1 MSATQGAAVV
11 VRRHLE
17 LALSVH
23 SAAVLALLSFNKLTS
38 VIIKVFSEIAVHG
51 FCPVKEL
58 DEEGAKVDEELKSS
72 EKETGLGQGAKD
84 VSDQIDNEDML
95 DGAYQNPEDGQDKE
109 EKDNK
114 EEDTGIE
121 MSGNFDSNLQD
132 KKEEEED
139 EEDKEGELE
148 DETGDVEG
156 NEDLDKD
163 KWGEEEDDKADK
175 AGVEDSEEHRARP
188 RSRIWRSWLLRRI
201 RRRTARRRRRGSITR
216 RRRRKTTR
224 LRSLTTTRW
233 IPTRAMTSSCQS
245 PEAMKHLPDAMELD
259 DKEEDNFEKAGDQ
272 EPEKMPDF
280 ENDVK
285 DKEEEMDEEGGREKT
300 KVDTTDQE
308 KAEDEEKLDE
318 AVTKDSEEEMEQEQN
333 SAEQK
338 EQEARAEQE
347 HSGMDVNEE
356 AGQEALKNQSDL
368 EKDNKSMGEEGK
380 NDQSQ
385 WKTQDTKS
393 FGVKG
398 KEDKEQEKQEAGA
411 GSNGE
416 EEKRAWRRRWRRP
429 RGWI

>member
-1 MSATQGAAVV
+1 MSATQDAAVV

-17 LALSVH
+17 LALSVQA
-23 SAAVLALLSFNKLTS
+23 AAVLALVSFNKLTS

-58 DEEGAKVDEELKSS
+58 DEEGAKGDEELKSS

-121 MSGNFDSNLQD
+121 MSGNFDSKLQD
-132 KKEEEED
+132 KKE

-224 LRSLTTTRW
+224 LRSLMTTRW
-233 IPTRAMTSSCQS
+233 IPTRAKTSSC
-245 PEAMKHLPDAMELD
+245 P
-259 DKEEDNFEKAGDQ
+259 
-272 EPEKMPDF
+272 
-280 ENDVK
+280 
-285 DKEEEMDEEGGREKT
+285 
-300 KVDTTDQE
+300 
-308 KAEDEEKLDE
+308 
-318 AVTKDSEEEMEQEQN
+318 
-333 SAEQK
+333 
-338 EQEARAEQE
+338 
-347 HSGMDVNEE
+347 
-356 AGQEALKNQSDL
+356 
-368 EKDNKSMGEEGK
+368 
-380 NDQSQ
+380 SQ
-385 WKTQDTKS
+385 
-393 FGVKG
+393 
-398 KEDKEQEKQEAGA
+398 
-411 GSNGE
+411 
-416 EEKRAWRRRWRRP
+416 RL
-429 RGWI
+429 